1 MKKIALLGGCL
12 TLSSITC
19 AGISFGDKATQ
30 EGEFSINGSVR
41 LNYQDKDFQQ
51 SSNDKKV
58 QFTLAQ
64 ILLGYDSPKFFGNAD
79 IRCYQ
84 YDTLCD
90 LTLLAYAYAG
100 YKINDT
106 DTLTLGLQPVPFGP
120 ARFWES
126 TFYGSL
132 NNTMGLQDIHNLG
145 LNYHIEPRSGT
156 KLDLAYFVADG
167 GNYHG
172 LTKDS
177 ARYTANF
184 VNHDQLDQDVL
195 NEKHMWVAKAS
206 QDFAWD
212 NLKITAGGSYWYSQI
227 ENKTQNTDGNRQ
239 AWNVFGKVNYLNTGM
254 NLTVGHLDI
263 DSKSIPSNSQNIV
276 GSFDAEYMLAN
287 QGDYYTAEVNHTL
300 KVLDDKLTVMPFLML
315 SGYLKDQKL
324 FEDSERHIAG
334 AMFGYDNVY
343 LYAEYLWAR
352 NDPFLGGSGEALGRG
367 DHNKWNK
374 MFNLTLIYTF

>member
-1 MKKIALLGGCL
+1 MRKIALLSGCL
-12 TLSSITC
+12 AFSSYAC
-19 AGISFGDKATQ
+19 AGVSFGDKTTPQ
-30 EGEFSINGSVR
+30 GEFSINGSAR

-51 SSNDKKV
+51 PSKDDKI

-64 ILLGYDSPKFFGNAD
+64 LLLGYDSPKFFGNAD

-90 LTLLAYAYAG
+90 LTVLTYAYAG
-100 YKINDT
+100 YKINET
-106 DTLTLGLQPVPFGP
+106 DHLTVGLQPVPFGP

-126 TFYGSL
+126 SFYGSL

-145 LNYHIEPRSGT
+145 LKYHVEPHSGT
-156 KLDLAYFVADG
+156 KFDLAYFVADG

-184 VNHDQLDQDVL
+184 VDHDQSDQDVL

-212 NLKITAGGSYWYSQI
+212 NLKITTGGSYWYSQI

-239 AWNVFGKVNYLNTGM
+239 AWNVFGQFNYLNTGV

-263 DSKSIPSNSQNIV
+263 ESKSVTSNGQNVV

-287 QGDYYTAEVNHTL
+287 KGNYYTAELNHTF
-300 KVLDDKLTVMPFLML
+300 KVLDDKLTVMPFMML
-315 SGYLKDQKL
+315 SGYLKDQNQ

-334 AMFGYDNVY
+334 AMFGYDNMY
-343 LYAEYLWAR
+343 LYAEYLWGK